1 MYRFIG
7 CLVAVVVLS
16 GGVRYAARAGLGGK
30 KTNVGLEPGESKIL
44 ELTNEVR
51 KEKKLPLLKVSPL
64 LTEVAR
70 KHSANMAKQGKLEHV
85 LDGKGTKERLK
96 DAGYRSL
103 AWGENIFFNRD
114 FSGAAEQGFKW
125 WMGSKHHR
133 DNILQREFREIGIGL
148 ARDDKGHVYFT
159 QVFGTP
165 YKRR

>member
-1 MYRFIG
+1 MDRFI
-7 CLVAVVVLS
+7 CSFVAVLTVAAAVRCTAQAGS
-16 GGVRYAARAGLGGK
+16 TGGNKVK
-30 KTNVGLEPGESKIL
+30 LEPGEAKIL
-44 ELTNEVR
+44 ELTNAAR
-51 KEKKLPLLKVSPL
+51 KDKKLPPLKLSPL

-70 KHSANMAKQGKLEHV
+70 KHSTNMAKQHKLDHM

-96 DAGYRSL
+96 DAGYRFL

-114 FSGAAEQGFKW
+114 YSEAAAEGFKW
-125 WMGSKHHR
+125 WMGSKPHR
-133 DNILQREFREIGIGL
+133 ANILEPRLREIGIGL